1 MNNNNS
7 NTDKKKFNAFF
18 ILVIGVAI
26 LYFGN
31 YVTDVAESAIFRAI
45 GSGLGMGGDL
55 MILYSIYRGIK
66 FVFAKIKK

>member
-7 NTDKKKFNAFF
+7 NTDKKGFNAFF
-18 ILVIGVAI
+18 ILVLGVAV